1 MTWTGKMSGKI
12 AQRIKTDDTPYTVGQ
27 LAHGIELF
35 LLNALNLFI
44 ILLVSAALGL
54 LVEVV
59 PLLCSLFILR
69 TLTGGVHLKNPWS
82 CLGATLLLLLV
93 GGAIIKYVP
102 MPSPPALSLLT
113 LITAGAG
120 ALINYLYGPAKHT
133 YMPDNPAIQKRHRKI
148 AILLITVGCILSLL
162 LVEYSYK
169 HSMTYILA
177 VFYQS
182 LFLTPASFR
191 LVSVLEKTFSRG

>member
-102 MPSPPALSLLT
+102 MPSPLP
-113 LITAGAG
+113 
-120 ALINYLYGPAKHT
+120 
-133 YMPDNPAIQKRHRKI
+133 
-148 AILLITVGCILSLL
+148 C
-162 LVEYSYK
+162 
-169 HSMTYILA
+169 HS
-177 VFYQS
+177 
-182 LFLTPASFR
+182 
-191 LVSVLEKTFSRG
+191 